1 MSIVKSMYNEKSP
14 KFELESKSVFPLYIP
29 RNNKMFQKVVLFLS
43 LEFFP
48 GGKLC
53 SIFNINTNF
62 TSTAAKFGC
71 CCKNCYGVH
80 DYVYFCKNCEKKKT
94 EFARGP

>member
-1 MSIVKSMYNEKSP
+1 MSVVKSMYNEKSP

-53 SIFNINTNF
+53 SILLIQASPVLRQNL
-62 TSTAAKFGC
+62 AVVAKTVMAFMTTYTFA
-71 CCKNCYGVH
+71 KTV
-80 DYVYFCKNCEKKKT
+80 KKKKT